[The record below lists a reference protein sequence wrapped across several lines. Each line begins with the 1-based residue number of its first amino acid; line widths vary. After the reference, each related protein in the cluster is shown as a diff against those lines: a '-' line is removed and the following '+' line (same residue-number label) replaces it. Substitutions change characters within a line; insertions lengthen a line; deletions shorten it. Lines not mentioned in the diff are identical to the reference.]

1 MEHSSHSFRKPSQ
14 LSAPIHQQLNLYA
27 LAAGVTGAAMLA
39 GAQPAQAEVVYTPA
53 DHLIL
58 THQRV
63 MLDLNHDGMP
73 DFAISNKAFCTTDIC
88 GRTLLARPLIPAN
101 QVEGM
106 KSVFILK
113 FASALPAGA
122 KIGGA
127 TKFSGRLMAVSGT
140 EYGSGGDWMNVN
152 GRYLGLKFVIGGAFH
167 YGWARFDVQS
177 GNGRITAK
185 LTGYAYETIP
195 NKPIIAGQQKG
206 NDESLGTPETG
217 MNITQPEAA
226 SVGLLATGSLG
237 LPAWRRE

>member
-1 MEHSSHSFRKPSQ
+1 MERSSQSFRKPAQ

-27 LAAGVTGAAMLA
+27 LAAGVTGVAMLA
-39 GAQPAQAEVVYTPA
+39 GVQPVQAEVVYTPA

-58 THQRV
+58 SKQRIN
-63 MLDLNHDGMP
+63 LDLNHDGIP
-73 DFAISNKAFCTTDIC
+73 DFAVSNKVFSSTDIQ
-88 GRTLLARPLIPAN
+88 GRTLLARPLRAAN

-122 KIGGA
+122 KIGGSA
-127 TKFSGRLMAVSGT
+127 NFSGKLMAVSGT
-140 EYGSGGDWMNVN
+140 EYGSGGNWMNVN
-152 GRYLGLKFVIGGAFH
+152 DRYLGLKFVIGGAFH
-167 YGWARFDVQS
+167 YGWARFDVKS
-177 GNGRITAK
+177 GNGTITAK

-206 NDESLGTPETG
+206 GDESAGMPETRL
-217 MNITQPEAA
+217 NTTEPEAA
-226 SVGLLATGSLG
+226 SVGLLAMGSLG

>member
-1 MEHSSHSFRKPSQ
+1 MERSSQSFRKPSQ
-14 LSAPIHQQLNLYA
+14 LSAPVHKQLNLYA

-39 GAQPAQAEVVYTPA
+39 GAQPADAEVVYTPA

-58 THQRV
+58 SNQRI
-63 MLDLNHDGMP
+63 MLDLNHDGIP
-73 DFAISNKAFCTTDIC
+73 DFAVTNKVFSSTDIG

-106 KSVFILK
+106 RSVFILK

-122 KIGGA
+122 KIGA
-127 TKFSGRLMAVSGT
+127 SAQFSGKLMAVSGT
-140 EYGSGGDWMNVN
+140 EYGSGGNWMNVN
-152 GRYLGLKFVIGGAFH
+152 DRYLGLKFVIGGAFH
-167 YGWARFDVQS
+167 YGWARFNVKS
-177 GNGRITAK
+177 GNGTITAK

-206 NDESLGTPETG
+206 GDESALVPQAKLGTAP
-217 MNITQPEAA
+217 QAA

-237 LPAWRRE
+237 LTAWRRE

>member
-1 MEHSSHSFRKPSQ
+1 
-14 LSAPIHQQLNLYA
+14 
-27 LAAGVTGAAMLA
+27 
-39 GAQPAQAEVVYTPA
+39 
-53 DHLIL
+53 
-58 THQRV
+58 

-122 KIGGA
+122 KIGGSA
-127 TKFSGRLMAVSGT
+127 KFSGRLMAVSGT